1 MIQPTL
7 MVAPT
12 GASLNMLAIFDTIQ
26 VKNEDKLS
34 QSDRDFCEMI
44 QKSLYATLDQLD
56 ACYDYFLKE
65 TSKYRDEYTISFK
78 KDGQIEY
85 RDLSRYSRD
94 SHNYNE
100 FCFLPFKPMNDIVIK
115 RSQAIRKFIQDI
127 IDHFNKSYNFSVSAP
142 QVATGSLPV
151 NYRPVY
157 MSYVDTVIGYLDGNS
172 FRQKAEEEIM
182 GRLLSIYPQKG
193 WKKPP
198 VQKAKVITFPNIIS
212 YNSMHLEY
220 HHEYQMEY
228 GYNNNLEQLCAAIT
242 LFGDGRLNGDMNVI
256 RNFNDNNINMTDW
269 YKLVA
274 IKSIEMK
281 FFKNGR
287 IDVRFESSAIA
298 EECYKKLKLNTL

>member
-1 MIQPTL
+1 MTQPTL
-7 MVAPT
+7 TVAPA
-12 GASLNMLAIFDTIQ
+12 GAALNMLAIFDTIQ
-26 VKNEDKLS
+26 VKNEEKIS

-56 ACYDYFLKE
+56 TCYDYFLKE
-65 TSKYRDEYTISFK
+65 ASKYRDEYTFSIK

-85 RDLSRYSRD
+85 HAPYRYSRD
-94 SHNYNE
+94 SYNYNE

-127 IDHFNKSYNFSVSAP
+127 IDHFNKSYSLSVPAP
-142 QVATGSLPV
+142 QVDAGSLPV
-151 NYRPVY
+151 NYRPNY
-157 MSYVDTVIGYLDGNS
+157 MSYVDMVIGYLGGNS
-172 FRQKAEEEIM
+172 FRQKAEEEIT
-182 GRLLSIYPQKG
+182 GRLLSIYPHKG
-193 WKKPP
+193 RKKPP
-198 VQKAKVITFPNIIS
+198 VQKAKVITFPDIIS

-228 GYNNNLEQLCAAIT
+228 GYTNNLEQLCAAIT
-242 LFGDGRLNGDMNVI
+242 LFGDGRLNGDMHII
-256 RNFNDNNINMTDW
+256 RNFNDNNINMIEW
-269 YKLVA
+269 YKLVT

-287 IDVRFESSAIA
+287 IDVRFESTVVA